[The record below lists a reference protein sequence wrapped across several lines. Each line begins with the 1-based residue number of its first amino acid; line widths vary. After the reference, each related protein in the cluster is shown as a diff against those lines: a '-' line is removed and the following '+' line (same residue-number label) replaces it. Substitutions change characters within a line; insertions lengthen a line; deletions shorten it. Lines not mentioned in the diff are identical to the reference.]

1 MRVVKWGEVMKSI
14 DANDLIYT
22 EDGRMIEKGTGR
34 ECALLSS
41 GDICYADEL
50 SGGEEVVNSD
60 NTISLSDSLNNDTL
74 VSDMSYTGYSSDNES
89 THLEKES
96 KIEEPESV
104 SDTTVSINDTDI
116 DSVAEVKTND
126 FIDSTGNIVVMSKG
140 DINNTFTIEV
150 LNYKNIA
157 VSHRIRSGRNVEDLV
172 KSIQS
177 TGLLRPLM
185 VAPLI
190 TEGQYVLLDGYRRL
204 LACVRCGIT
213 NVPVVVNHRI
223 KTTEIPVLEAMY
235 NLNKPYNIKD
245 MIDYIE
251 YLEKEKGLRDPIVI
265 EYLLALDSGDYSKLK
280 DILIDNDP
288 DIVDKLLLG
297 QLSIQQAFKALE
309 KRRSKESRDEKDLR
323 KATSVY
329 ANADEN
335 GISDIE
341 ESGEVGESGE
351 ALSEDQLKSIAIDVN
366 SLDSDLDDKSL
377 DEMVE
382 DSNNI
387 KGFEAHKQK
396 VGEREYIDPVIKK
409 SVLARDNF
417 TCKCCLNGGESY
429 VDILDYHHIV
439 PVFLGGADT
448 PDNGITLC
456 VACHRLV
463 HLWGTG
469 DLYLPKEKTSVEL
482 SEMTEEDK
490 SRYKLELAR
499 FKRIV
504 KIGDSIRNGIA
515 KMGMNRQQYK
525 KEHSN
530 AGIGRRKP
538 GVNGVQEIS

>member
-1 MRVVKWGEVMKSI
+1 MGEVMKSI

-104 SDTTVSINDTDI
+104 SDTTESINDMDTDI

-280 DILIDNDP
+280 DVLIDNDP

>member
-1 MRVVKWGEVMKSI
+1 MGEVMKSI

-96 KIEEPESV
+96 RVEEPESV
-104 SDTTVSINDTDI
+104 SDTTESINDMDTDI

-280 DILIDNDP
+280 DVLIDNDP

>member
-74 VSDMSYTGYSSDNES
+74 VYDMSYTGYSSDNDS

-96 KIEEPESV
+96 NIEEPESV
-104 SDTTVSINDTDI
+104 SDTTESINDTDI

-265 EYLLALDSGDYSKLK
+265 EYLLDLDSGDYSKLK
-280 DILIDNDP
+280 DVLIDNDP

-351 ALSEDQLKSIAIDVN
+351 SLSEDQLKSIAIDVN

-490 SRYKLELAR
+490 SRYRLELAR

>member
-1 MRVVKWGEVMKSI
+1 MGEVMKSI

-104 SDTTVSINDTDI
+104 SDTTESINAMDTDI

-280 DILIDNDP
+280 DVLIDNDP

-429 VDILDYHHIV
+429 VDILEYHHIV

-463 HLWGTG
+463 HLWGKG

>member
-1 MRVVKWGEVMKSI
+1 MGEIMKSI

-60 NTISLSDSLNNDTL
+60 NTVSLSDSLNSDTL
-74 VSDMSYTGYSSDNES
+74 VSDMSYTGYSSDDES
-89 THLEKES
+89 TYLEKES
-96 KIEEPESV
+96 KKEEQEIPS
-104 SDTTVSINDTDI
+104 SDTDSLDDT

-251 YLEKEKGLRDPIVI
+251 YLEKEKGLTDPIVI
-265 EYLLALDSGDYSKLK
+265 EYLLAMDSGDYSKLK
-280 DILIDNDP
+280 DVLIDNDS

-323 KATSVY
+323 KATNVY

-341 ESGEVGESGE
+341 ESGEVGESGD
-351 ALSEDQLKSIAIDVN
+351 ALSEEQLKSIAIDVN

-439 PVFLGGADT
+439 PVFLGGADI

-482 SEMTEEDK
+482 SEMSEDDK

-515 KMGMNRQQYK
+515 KMGINRQQYK

>member
-1 MRVVKWGEVMKSI
+1 MGEVMKSI

-104 SDTTVSINDTDI
+104 SDTTESINDMDTDI

-251 YLEKEKGLRDPIVI
+251 YLEKEKGLRDHIVI

-280 DILIDNDP
+280 DVLIDNDP

-490 SRYKLELAR
+490 SRYRLELAR

>member
-1 MRVVKWGEVMKSI
+1 MKSI

-96 KIEEPESV
+96 KTEEPESV
-104 SDTTVSINDTDI
+104 SDTTESINDTDI

-280 DILIDNDP
+280 DVLIDNDP

>member
-1 MRVVKWGEVMKSI
+1 MGEVMKSI

-104 SDTTVSINDTDI
+104 SDTTESINDIDI

-280 DILIDNDP
+280 DVLIDNDP

>member
-1 MRVVKWGEVMKSI
+1 MGEVMKSI

-96 KIEEPESV
+96 KTEEPESV
-104 SDTTVSINDTDI
+104 SDTTESINDTDI

-280 DILIDNDP
+280 DVLIDNDP

>member
-1 MRVVKWGEVMKSI
+1 MGETMKSI

-60 NTISLSDSLNNDTL
+60 NTVSLSDSLNSDTL
-74 VSDMSYTGYSSDNES
+74 VSDMSYTGYSSDDES
-89 THLEKES
+89 TYLEKES
-96 KIEEPESV
+96 KKEEPEIPS
-104 SDTTVSINDTDI
+104 SDTDSLDDT

-185 VAPLI
+185 VAPLV

-251 YLEKEKGLRDPIVI
+251 YLEKEKGLTDPIVI
-265 EYLLALDSGDYSKLK
+265 EYLLAMDSGDYSKLK
-280 DILIDNDP
+280 DVLIDNDS

-341 ESGEVGESGE
+341 ESGEVGESGD
-351 ALSEDQLKSIAIDVN
+351 ALSEEQLKSIAIDVN

-382 DSNNI
+382 DSNSI

-439 PVFLGGADT
+439 PVFLGGADI

-482 SEMTEEDK
+482 SEMSEDDK

-538 GVNGVQEIS
+538 GVNGVQEIG

>member
-1 MRVVKWGEVMKSI
+1 MGEVMKSI

-60 NTISLSDSLNNDTL
+60 NTIRLSDSLDNDTL

-96 KIEEPESV
+96 KMEEPESV
-104 SDTTVSINDTDI
+104 SDTTESINDMDTDI

-177 TGLLRPLM
+177 TGLLRPLV

-280 DILIDNDP
+280 DVLIDNDP

>member
-1 MRVVKWGEVMKSI
+1 MGEVMKSI

-96 KIEEPESV
+96 KVEEPESV
-104 SDTTVSINDTDI
+104 SDTTESINDMDTDI

-280 DILIDNDP
+280 DVLIDNDP

>member
-104 SDTTVSINDTDI
+104 SDTTESINDTDI

-280 DILIDNDP
+280 DVLIDNDP

-396 VGEREYIDPVIKK
+396 VGEREYIDPAIKK

-490 SRYKLELAR
+490 SRYRLELAR

>member
-1 MRVVKWGEVMKSI
+1 MNSI

-96 KIEEPESV
+96 KIEEPERV
-104 SDTTVSINDTDI
+104 SDTTESINDMDTDI

-280 DILIDNDP
+280 DVLIDNDP

-329 ANADEN
+329 ANAEEN

-490 SRYKLELAR
+490 SRYRLELAR

>member
-1 MRVVKWGEVMKSI
+1 MKSI

-96 KIEEPESV
+96 KTEEPESV
-104 SDTTVSINDTDI
+104 SDTTESINDMDTDI

-280 DILIDNDP
+280 DVLIDNDP

-490 SRYKLELAR
+490 SRYRLELAR

>member
-1 MRVVKWGEVMKSI
+1 MGEVMKSI

-96 KIEEPESV
+96 KTEEPESV
-104 SDTTVSINDTDI
+104 SDTTESINDMDTDI

-280 DILIDNDP
+280 DVLIDNDP

-490 SRYKLELAR
+490 SRYRLELAR

>member
-1 MRVVKWGEVMKSI
+1 MGEVMKSI

-104 SDTTVSINDTDI
+104 LDTTESINDI

-280 DILIDNDP
+280 DVLIDNDP

>member
-1 MRVVKWGEVMKSI
+1 MGEVMKSI

-96 KIEEPESV
+96 KIEEPESI
-104 SDTTVSINDTDI
+104 SDTTESINDTDI

-280 DILIDNDP
+280 DVLIDNDP

>member
-1 MRVVKWGEVMKSI
+1 MGEVMKSI

-104 SDTTVSINDTDI
+104 SDTTESINDRDTDI

-280 DILIDNDP
+280 DVLIDNDP

-490 SRYKLELAR
+490 SRYRLELAR

-530 AGIGRRKP
+530 VGIGRRKP

>member
-1 MRVVKWGEVMKSI
+1 MGEVMKSI

-96 KIEEPESV
+96 KMEEPESV
-104 SDTTVSINDTDI
+104 SDTTESINDMDTDI

-280 DILIDNDP
+280 DVLIDNDP

>member
-1 MRVVKWGEVMKSI
+1 MGEVMKSI

-104 SDTTVSINDTDI
+104 SDTTESINDMDTDI

-157 VSHRIRSGRNVEDLV
+157 VSHRIRRGRNVEDLV

-280 DILIDNDP
+280 DVLIDNDP

>member
-1 MRVVKWGEVMKSI
+1 MGEVMKSI

-96 KIEEPESV
+96 KIEEPERV
-104 SDTTVSINDTDI
+104 SDTTESINDTDI

-280 DILIDNDP
+280 DVLIDNDP

-515 KMGMNRQQYK
+515 KIGMNRQQYK

>member
-1 MRVVKWGEVMKSI
+1 MGEVMKSI

-104 SDTTVSINDTDI
+104 SDTTESINDT

-280 DILIDNDP
+280 DVLIDNDP

>member
-1 MRVVKWGEVMKSI
+1 MGEVMKSI

-96 KIEEPESV
+96 KIEESESV
-104 SDTTVSINDTDI
+104 SDTTESINDT

-140 DINNTFTIEV
+140 DINSTFTIEV

-280 DILIDNDP
+280 DVLIDNDP

-538 GVNGVQEIS
+538 GVNGVQELS

>member
-1 MRVVKWGEVMKSI
+1 MGEVMNSI

-96 KIEEPESV
+96 KIEEPERV
-104 SDTTVSINDTDI
+104 SDTTESINDMDTDI

-280 DILIDNDP
+280 DVLIDNDP

-329 ANADEN
+329 ANAEEN

-490 SRYKLELAR
+490 SRYRLELAR

>member
-1 MRVVKWGEVMKSI
+1 MGEVMKSI

-96 KIEEPESV
+96 KTEEPESV
-104 SDTTVSINDTDI
+104 SDTTESLNDTDI

-280 DILIDNDP
+280 DVLIDNDP

-329 ANADEN
+329 ANAEEN

>member
-104 SDTTVSINDTDI
+104 SDTTESINDTDI
-116 DSVAEVKTND
+116 DSVAEVNTND

-280 DILIDNDP
+280 DVLIDNDP

-490 SRYKLELAR
+490 SRYRLELAR

>member
-1 MRVVKWGEVMKSI
+1 MGEVMNSI

-104 SDTTVSINDTDI
+104 SDTTESINDT

-280 DILIDNDP
+280 DVLIDNDP

>member
-1 MRVVKWGEVMKSI
+1 MGEVMKSI

-22 EDGRMIEKGTGR
+22 EDGRMVEKGTGR

-104 SDTTVSINDTDI
+104 SDTTESINDTDI

-150 LNYKNIA
+150 LNYKSIA

-280 DILIDNDP
+280 DVLIDNDP

>member
-1 MRVVKWGEVMKSI
+1 MGELMKSI

-104 SDTTVSINDTDI
+104 SDTTESINDMDTDI

-280 DILIDNDP
+280 DVLIDNDP

-396 VGEREYIDPVIKK
+396 VGEREYINPVIKK
-409 SVLARDNF
+409 SVIARDNF

-469 DLYLPKEKTSVEL
+469 DLYLPKERTSVEL

-538 GVNGVQEIS
+538 GVSGVQEIS

>member
-1 MRVVKWGEVMKSI
+1 MGEVMKSI

-60 NTISLSDSLNNDTL
+60 NTISLFDSLNNDTL

-104 SDTTVSINDTDI
+104 SDTTESINDIDI

-280 DILIDNDP
+280 DVLIDNDP

>member
-1 MRVVKWGEVMKSI
+1 MGEVMKSI

-89 THLEKES
+89 THLEKEI

-104 SDTTVSINDTDI
+104 SDTTESINDT

-280 DILIDNDP
+280 DVLIDNDP

-490 SRYKLELAR
+490 SRYRLELAR

-515 KMGMNRQQYK
+515 KIGMNRQQYK

>member
-1 MRVVKWGEVMKSI
+1 MGEVMKSI

-96 KIEEPESV
+96 KTEEPESV
-104 SDTTVSINDTDI
+104 SDTTESINDMDTDI

-280 DILIDNDP
+280 DVLIDNDP

>member
-1 MRVVKWGEVMKSI
+1 MGEIMKSI

-60 NTISLSDSLNNDTL
+60 NTVSLSDSLNSDTL
-74 VSDMSYTGYSSDNES
+74 VSDMSYTGYSSDDES
-89 THLEKES
+89 TYLEKES
-96 KIEEPESV
+96 KKEEPEIPS
-104 SDTTVSINDTDI
+104 SDTDSLDDT

-190 TEGQYVLLDGYRRL
+190 TEGKYVLLDGYRRL

-251 YLEKEKGLRDPIVI
+251 YLEKEKGLTDPIVI
-265 EYLLALDSGDYSKLK
+265 EYLLAMDSGDYSKLK
-280 DILIDNDP
+280 DVLIDNDS

-341 ESGEVGESGE
+341 ESGEVGESGD
-351 ALSEDQLKSIAIDVN
+351 ALSEEQLKSIAIDVN

-439 PVFLGGADT
+439 PVFLGGADI

-482 SEMTEEDK
+482 SEMSEDDK

-515 KMGMNRQQYK
+515 KIGMNRQQYK

>member
-1 MRVVKWGEVMKSI
+1 MGEVMKSI

-104 SDTTVSINDTDI
+104 SDTTESINDTDI

-280 DILIDNDP
+280 DVLIDNDP

>member
-1 MRVVKWGEVMKSI
+1 MGEVMKSI

-96 KIEEPESV
+96 KIEEPESL
-104 SDTTVSINDTDI
+104 SDTTESLNDI

-280 DILIDNDP
+280 DVLIDNDP

-490 SRYKLELAR
+490 SRYRLELAR

>member
-1 MRVVKWGEVMKSI
+1 MGEVMKSI

-104 SDTTVSINDTDI
+104 SDTTESINDMDTDI

-280 DILIDNDP
+280 DVLIDNDP

-482 SEMTEEDK
+482 SEMTDEDK

>member
-1 MRVVKWGEVMKSI
+1 MGEVMKSI

-104 SDTTVSINDTDI
+104 SDTTESINDMDT

-280 DILIDNDP
+280 DVLIDNDP

-329 ANADEN
+329 ANAEEN

>member
-1 MRVVKWGEVMKSI
+1 MGEVMKSI

-104 SDTTVSINDTDI
+104 SDTTESINDT

-280 DILIDNDP
+280 DVLIDNDP

-329 ANADEN
+329 ANAEEN